1 VLELETDGGEL
12 KLVAEPAGTRGYDD
26 LRRRANREP
35 LGHGLRPSVASVDD
49 HARMLAALDRPQ
61 DREPLLTIQRMIE
74 LERQLHRG
82 LYIER

>member
-1 VLELETDGGEL
+1 
-12 KLVAEPAGTRGYDD
+12 
-26 LRRRANREP
+26 
-35 LGHGLRPSVASVDD
+35 
-49 HARMLAALDRPQ
+49 MLAALDRPH